1 MGNLDSR
8 ISMNLSS
15 IFPKLQKLPA
25 IFLAAIL
32 AISLSLTINSPA
44 ALSANSN
51 SQIDQKLKEQ
61 VLQIIHDNP
70 EAILE
75 SVRDYQ
81 LAQQNQLLLARKSF
95 LDQVKNDPKTVIADS
110 PVVGSPKQDILL
122 VEFSDFQCQ
131 FCAQAHKNLSQFMA
145 KHQDTVTLVYKNLPL
160 VSIHP
165 EALPA
170 AQAAWAAQQQGKFW
184 EYHNALFDSQP
195 ELKEELYIA
204 IAKNLNLD
212 IDKFNSDRN
221 SPAAKANLQ
230 KDMEIALNLGI
241 EGTPFFI
248 LEGETFSGALE
259 VAEMENLLA
268 KVSK

>member
-1 MGNLDSR
+1 MGNLDSQ

-15 IFPKLQKLPA
+15 IFPKLQRLSA
-25 IFLAAIL
+25 FFLAALL

-44 ALSANSN
+44 ALSANN
-51 SQIDQKLKEQ
+51 TPEIDQKLKEQ
-61 VLQIIHDNP
+61 VLQIIHDHP
-70 EAILE
+70 EAILR
-75 SVRDYQ
+75 SVGDYQ
-81 LAQQNQLLLARKSF
+81 LEQQNKLRLARESF
-95 LDQVKNDPKTVIADS
+95 LDQVKNNPKTVIADS
-110 PVVGSPKQDILL
+110 PVIGSPKQEILL
-122 VEFSDFQCQ
+122 LEFSDFQCQ
-131 FCAQAHKNLSQFMA
+131 FCGQAHKTLSQFMA
-145 KHQDTVTLVYKNLPL
+145 KHQDTVTLVYKHLPL
-160 VSIHP
+160 VPIHP
-165 EALPA
+165 QSLPA

-212 IDKFNSDRN
+212 LDKFNRDRN
-221 SPAAKANLQ
+221 SPAAQAAIQ
-230 KDMEIALNLGI
+230 KDIEIAIKLGI

-259 VAEMENLLA
+259 LAEMEALLA